1 MGKHYQNRNIG
12 LRMKI
17 LWSAELIFLV
27 NCKLEVEVW
36 QKAILMME
44 VSEVCNLH

>member
-17 LWSAELIFLV
+17 LCSVELILLV

-36 QKAILMME
+36 QKAILMMK
-44 VSEVCNLH
+44 S